1 MTESHLALKENMSA
15 DAGKVGNSYDKIG
28 RSKIGD

>member
-1 MTESHLALKENMSA
+1 MIESHLLYTYRA
-15 DAGKVGNSYDKIG
+15 DAGKVGNSYDKTG